1 MQLSF
6 TTANYNNPVH
16 AEHVVML
23 LDKYARDPMGGN
35 APLNLDVAKS
45 LPEKLANFP
54 TAFSVIGYLQTE
66 SGEQKPVALAN
77 CFMGFS
83 TFKAKPLIN
92 IHDLYVEQ
100 DLRGL
105 HLGQQI
111 LAEIER
117 IGREK
122 GCCKITLEVLEG
134 NTRGQ
139 RAYEKFGFRGYA
151 LDDDSGNALFW
162 EKSL

>member
-6 TTANYNNPVH
+6 ITANYNDPNH
-16 AEHVVML
+16 AEQVVML

-35 APLNLDVAKS
+35 EPLNPEVAQS
-45 LPEKLANFP
+45 LPTKLANFP
-54 TAFSVIGYLQTE
+54 TAFSVIGYVQNE
-66 SGEQKPVALAN
+66 KGEQKPIALAN

-92 IHDLYVEQ
+92 IHDLYVDE

-105 HLGQQI
+105 HIGQRM

-117 IGREK
+117 IGQEK

-139 RAYEKFGFRGYA
+139 RAYEKFGFRAYSF
-151 LDDDSGNALFW
+151 DDDSGNALFW